1 MPLLRITFNFNI
13 QERQVMKFK
22 IDEYSAV
29 IIGQYIVMMIT
40 GLILYII
47 SIYT

>member
-1 MPLLRITFNFNI
+1 
-13 QERQVMKFK
+13 MKFK

-29 IIGQYIVMMIT
+29 MIGQYIVMMIT

-47 SIYT
+47 SIM